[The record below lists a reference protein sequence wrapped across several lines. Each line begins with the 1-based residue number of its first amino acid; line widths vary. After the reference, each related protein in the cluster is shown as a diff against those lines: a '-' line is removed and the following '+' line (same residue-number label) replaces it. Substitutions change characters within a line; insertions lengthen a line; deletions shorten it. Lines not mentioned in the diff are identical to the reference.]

1 MMGLNIPV
9 LMFLVPMVTA
19 TDPSLFQRLFFEQL
33 CPPGWRNIDGD
44 CAMFVSGWDRA
55 AAREVCR
62 KEMAEYTEYE
72 LAGSG
77 SAKPHTVP
85 VCLVRRETQCECGRR
100 NKKTIKIVGGVRA
113 EMNEFT
119 WQGMRNSYF

>member
-1 MMGLNIPV
+1 
-9 LMFLVPMVTA
+9 
-19 TDPSLFQRLFFEQL
+19 
-33 CPPGWRNIDGD
+33 
-44 CAMFVSGWDRA
+44 MFVSGWDGA

-62 KEMAEYTEYE
+62 KEMAEYTEYK
-72 LAGSG
+72 LAGVG

-100 NKKTIKIVGGVRA
+100 NKKTVKIVGGVRA